1 MTTLITNIKLLVSTR
16 EESRLLRGKELSEL
30 PFIENAFLLIE
41 DGIIADYG
49 PMYELELKVLQL
61 PKHIVDA
68 HGQFVLPAWCD
79 SHTHIVF
86 ARTRED
92 EFIDKIKGMSYAE
105 IAAKGGGILNSA
117 AKLNEATGDELFNS
131 AWKRLEEVSKS
142 GTGAIEIKS
151 GYGLTVEGELK
162 MLRVIKKLKEKSNLS
177 IRSTFLGAH
186 TYPLAFKENH
196 AGYIDQIIHEMLP
209 VIAAEKLADYIDV
222 FCETGFFSPEEM
234 ETICKAGMSHGL
246 KPKLHVNQLNSI
258 GGIKTAIKLN
268 ALSVDHLEVMTDDDI
283 KLLSQ
288 GGAPQK
294 GGSPGIFNSSPGR
307 GEPPL
312 WGDSPGTIG
321 TLLPTAAFFLRMP
334 YQPARQLIDAGCAI
348 ALASDYNPGSS
359 PSGNMNFVIALS
371 CIQMKMLPEEAINA
385 ATINGAFAMELE
397 KEVGSITIGKKA
409 NLIFTKPIPS
419 IAYLPYSFGTNLI
432 DKIMINGIFI

>member
-1 MTTLITNIKLLVSTR
+1 MSSILIQHIKQLVNTR
-16 EESRLLRGKELSEL
+16 SENHLLRGAALATL
-30 PFIENAFLLIE
+30 PVIENAFVLIE
-41 DGIIADYG
+41 DGIIAEYG
-49 PMYELELKVLQL
+49 HMYELELKVPQL
-61 PKHIVDA
+61 PKHIIDA
-68 HGQFVLPAWCD
+68 DGQFVLPTWCD

-86 ARTRED
+86 AQTREE
-92 EFIDKIKGMSYAE
+92 EFIDKLKGMSYAE

-117 AKLNEATGDELFNS
+117 AKLNEASEDELFNS
-131 AWKRLEEVSKS
+131 AWKRLEEVTKL

-177 IRSTFLGAH
+177 IKATFLGAH
-186 TYPLAFKENH
+186 TYPIAFKENH
-196 AGYIDQIIHEMLP
+196 QGYIDSIINEMLP
-209 VIAAEKLADYIDV
+209 VIAAEKLADYIDC

-234 ETICKAGMSHGL
+234 EIICKAGMSYGL

-258 GGIKTAIKLN
+258 GGIESAIKLN
-268 ALSVDHLEVMTDDDI
+268 ALSVDHLEIMTDADV

-288 GGAPQK
+288 GESLRQPAD
-294 GGSPGIFNSSPGR
+294 GSPV
-307 GEPPL
+307 
-312 WGDSPGTIG
+312 TIG
-321 TLLPTAAFFLRMP
+321 TLLPTAAFFLRMQ

-385 ATINGAFAMELE
+385 ATINGAYAMELQNE
-397 KEVGSITIGKKA
+397 LGSITIGKKA

-419 IAYLPYSFGTNLI
+419 LSYLPYSFGTNLI
-432 DKIMINGIFI
+432 DKVMINGEIV

>member
-1 MTTLITNIKLLVSTR
+1 MTTLITNIYQLINNR
-16 EESRLLRGKELSEL
+16 EATTLLRGAALACL
-30 PFIENAFLLIE
+30 PSIENAFLLIE
-41 DGIIADYG
+41 DGIIAGYG
-49 PMYELELKVLQL
+49 PMYELELKVPQL

-68 HGQFVLPAWCD
+68 QGQFVLPAWCD

-86 ARTRED
+86 AKTREE
-92 EFIDKIKGMSYAE
+92 EFIDKLKGMSYAD

-117 AKLNEATGDELFNS
+117 SKLNETSEDELFNS
-131 AWKRLEEVSKS
+131 AWKRLEEVSKL

-162 MLRVIKKLKEKSNLS
+162 MLRVIKKLKERSGVS
-177 IRSTFLGAH
+177 IKATFLGAH
-186 TYPLAFKENH
+186 TYPVAYKDDH
-196 AGYIDQIIHEMLP
+196 QGYVDLIINEMLP

-234 ETICKAGMSHGL
+234 ETICKAGMSYGL

-258 GGIKTAIKLN
+258 GGIESAIKLN
-268 ALSVDHLEVMTDDDI
+268 ALSVDHLEIMTDDDV

-288 GGAPQK
+288 G
-294 GGSPGIFNSSPGR
+294 
-307 GEPPL
+307 
-312 WGDSPGTIG
+312 DSPIG
-321 TLLPTAAFFLRMP
+321 TLLPTAAFFLRMQ

-359 PSGNMNFVIALS
+359 PSGNMNFVIALA

-385 ATINGAFAMELE
+385 ATINGAFAMEFE
-397 KEVGSITIGKKA
+397 KELGSITIGKKA
-409 NLIFTKPIPS
+409 NLIFTKSIPS

-432 DKIMINGIFI
+432 DKVMINGEFV